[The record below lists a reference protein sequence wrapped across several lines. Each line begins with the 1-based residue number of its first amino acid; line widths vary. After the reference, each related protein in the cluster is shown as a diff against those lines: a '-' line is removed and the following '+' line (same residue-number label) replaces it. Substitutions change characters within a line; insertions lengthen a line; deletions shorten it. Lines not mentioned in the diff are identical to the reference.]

1 MSRDVTVVIPAYGGA
16 ERLQSLLAAL
26 AQQAESDGNG
36 PLRVVVGDDAS
47 PEPLAD
53 QLPSHAALRLEVVRR
68 DRNGGPGAAR
78 NLALGAV
85 ETGWVA
91 FLDADTLPA
100 PGWLA
105 ALERVAAADLLDV
118 VEGPV
123 EIPGEAT
130 PFTHATEAQDPG
142 TNHVSCNLAVRT
154 ETLRRVGGFDERFY
168 DPSRRLHFREDTD
181 LFFRL
186 EDAGCAVGW
195 EPELVVRHPPLPA
208 SLLSPLRLS
217 RRYHFDPLLA
227 REHPR
232 RFAEFLG
239 RRRIGPI
246 TLRAARHDAALIA
259 VGGALLGGGGV
270 IAGSRTT
277 AALGG
282 VAAMAGWLGTACGLA
297 WGRRVRGADV
307 APLALVSAL
316 VPWVYVWHYYRGVV
330 QFRYRPR
337 F

>member
-1 MSRDVTVVIPAYGGA
+1 MSRAVTVVVPAYGHA
-16 ERLQSLLAAL
+16 DLLRHLLAAL
-26 AQQAESDGNG
+26 AEQAASDPAE
-36 PLRVVVGDDAS
+36 PLHVVVGDDAS
-47 PEPLAD
+47 PEPLAAG
-53 QLPSHAALRLEVVRR
+53 LPSYPALQLEIVRHE
-68 DRNGGPGAAR
+68 RNGGPGAAR
-78 NLALGAV
+78 NLALGSV
-85 ETGWVA
+85 RTPWVA
-91 FLDADTLPA
+91 FLDADTVPA
-100 PGWLA
+100 PGWLD
-105 ALERVAAADLLDV
+105 ALERVVSADRLDV

-142 TNHVSCNLAVRT
+142 TNHVSCNLAVRA

-168 DPSRRLHFREDTD
+168 DPARRLHFREDTD

-186 EDAGCAVGW
+186 EDAGCVVGW

-227 REHPR
+227 RKHPR
-232 RFAEFLG
+232 RFSEFV
-239 RRRIGPI
+239 RRRKLGPI
-246 TLRAARHDAALIA
+246 TLRAARHDAALVA
-259 VGGALLGGGGV
+259 VGGALGVGGGLL
-270 IAGSRTT
+270 AGSRTT

-282 VAAMAGWLGTACGLA
+282 VAAATGWAGTACGLA
-297 WGRRVRGADV
+297 WGRKVRAADV

-316 VPWVYVWHYYRGVV
+316 VPWVYTWHYYRGVV
-330 QFRYRPR
+330 RFRHRPR